1 MCEERESV
9 FVCVCVGGG
18 GVNNIPEPLVQRS
31 TSFADVSNTTSEII
45 SLTSFLHSK
54 YLISETG
61 YL

>member
-9 FVCVCVGGG
+9 FVCVWV

>member
-9 FVCVCVGGG
+9 FVCVCVWVGIK
-18 GVNNIPEPLVQRS
+18 NIPEPLVQRS